1 MADISPEL
9 YTIRRIG
16 DKDPEAQRF
25 YAKDLVKSKLT
36 PESNLKFRV
45 LEEQTIAKKKS
56 LYSSLKESQKK
67 NGSIIDPFDLNKR
80 YFFTHSFE
88 IILLPP
94 KSAPL

>member
-16 DKDPEAQRF
+16 DKDPETQRF

-45 LEEQTIAKKKS
+45 LEEQTIAKRKKS
-56 LYSSLKESQKK
+56 LLKFEGIAKEEWV
-67 NGSIIDPFDLNKR
+67 NNRSIR
-80 YFFTHSFE
+80 FE
-88 IILLPP
+88 
-94 KSAPL
+94 

>member
-16 DKDPEAQRF
+16 DKDPETQRF

-45 LEEQTIAKKKS
+45 LEEQTIAKKKKS
-56 LYSSLKESQKK
+56 LLKFEGIAKEEWV
-67 NGSIIDPFDLNKR
+67 NNRSIR
-80 YFFTHSFE
+80 FE
-88 IILLPP
+88 
-94 KSAPL
+94 